1 MIELL
6 MVANTVMKWLA
17 LLVLGAGAVGS
28 LVLVVVVLYWCW
40 RADDDR
46 AINGR

>member
-1 MIELL
+1 MIEILL
-6 MVANTVMKWLA
+6 VANALTKWLA
-17 LLVLGAGAVGS
+17 ILVLGAGAVGS

-46 AINGR
+46 AITRR

>member
-6 MVANTVMKWLA
+6 LVANVLTKWLA

-46 AINGR
+46 TTTGR